1 MAANI
6 QVEPL
11 GDHEYLVSFA
21 AGAETIRSQFRA
33 TADTLDKLAPSG
45 SDESRIVA
53 ATAAFLA
60 EHQQVIDIPPMI
72 DLDDVEAAYGG
83 DYLQAVSRDLGLASG

>member
-11 GDHEYLVSFA
+11 GDHEYLVSFP
-21 AGAETIRSQFRA
+21 AGGETVRSQFRA
-33 TADTLDKLAPSG
+33 TQDTLGKLGPSG
-45 SDESRIVA
+45 SDEGRIVA

-60 EHQQVIDIPPMI
+60 EHQQVIDLPSML
-72 DLDDVEAAYGG
+72 DLDDVAAAYGG